1 MRDRRPCFDNQV
13 APGGYVW
20 WYVDALSDDGEIGIT
35 VIAFIGSVFSPYYA
49 FARRRDPAVDPQ
61 RFCALN
67 VSLYGSR
74 RRWAMTEHGRRGIV
88 RGADELAIGRSLVRW
103 EHDALVIDIDEFT
116 APLPRRL
123 RGQVR
128 VHPHALTGHSVGLD
142 AAGLHRWRPIAP
154 SARVEVKLDQ
164 PDLHWNGTGYLD
176 SNDGD
181 GPLEAS
187 FKRWDWARAPLR
199 DATGIVYDVTDRDGV
214 DRPVALHIDRHGSV
228 VQRPSPALVALPRT
242 GWRLPRFTRAD
253 PGHSATVVRTLQDSP
268 FYTRSVVDTHL
279 FGEATRA
286 MHESLDLDRFS
297 STATQM
303 MLPFRIPRALA

>member
-1 MRDRRPCFDNQV
+1 M
-13 APGGYVW
+13 
-20 WYVDALSDDGEIGIT
+20 
-35 VIAFIGSVFSPYYA
+35 IAFIGSVFSPYYA
-49 FARRRDPAVDPQ
+49 FAQRRDPRADPQ

-74 RRWAMTEHGRRGIV
+74 RRWAPSWAMTEHGRRGVV
-88 RGADELAIGRSLVRW
+88 READALSIGRSLVRW
-103 EHDALVIDIDEFT
+103 ENDALVIDIDEFT

-128 VHPHALTGHSVGLD
+128 VHPHALTGHDVELD

-154 SARVEVKLDQ
+154 SARVEVDLKQ
-164 PDLHWNGTGYLD
+164 PGLSWSGDGYLD

-181 GPLEAS
+181 GPLAAS
-187 FKRWDWARAPLR
+187 FRRWDWARAPLR

-214 DRPVALHIDRHGSV
+214 DRPVALHIDRKGRV
-228 VQRPSPALVALPRT
+228 EQRASPALVTLPRT
-242 GWRLPRFTRAD
+242 AWRLPRFTRAD
-253 PGHSATVVRTLQDSP
+253 AGHAARVARTLQDSP
-268 FYTRSVVDTHL
+268 FYARSVVDTHL
-279 FGEATRA
+279 FGEATQA

-297 STATQM
+297 NPVTQM

>member
-1 MRDRRPCFDNQV
+1 M
-13 APGGYVW
+13 
-20 WYVDALSDDGEIGIT
+20 
-35 VIAFIGSVFSPYYA
+35 IAFVGSVFSPYYA
-49 FARRRDPAVDPQ
+49 WARRRDPDADPE

-74 RRWAMTEHGRRGIV
+74 RGARKWAMTEHGRHGIV
-88 RGADELAIGRSLVRW
+88 READALAIGRSQLRW

-116 APLPRRL
+116 APLPRRI

-128 VHPHALTGHSVGLD
+128 VHPHALTGHDVRLD

-154 SARVEVKLDQ
+154 SARVEVALER
-164 PDLHWNGTGYLD
+164 PDLRWSGTGYLD

-187 FKRWDWARAPLR
+187 FRRWDWARAPLR
-199 DATGIVYDVTDRDGV
+199 DATGIVYDVTERDGV
-214 DRPVALHIDRHGSV
+214 DRPVALHIDRRGGV
-228 VQRPSPALVALPRT
+228 TQRASPALVALPRT

-253 PGHSATVVRTLQDSP
+253 PGHAATVVQTLQDSP
-268 FYTRSVVDTHL
+268 FYARSIVDTRL
-279 FGEATRA
+279 FGEAART
-286 MHESLDLDRFS
+286 MHESLDLDRFGNPL
-297 STATQM
+297 TQM